1 MTQERSTRA
10 TEWLQEQGADFS
22 VVTTEPARSA
32 EESAERQGI
41 ELSRLLKTIVV
52 RKSDSEHLFV
62 LVPGDR
68 EIDWK
73 KLRAHVGVS
82 RLSLP
87 DRATAEEVTGY
98 KPGTI
103 TPFGAATKLPVILDA
118 SAADADLVALGGGEH
133 GVNVHVS
140 AIDLRKLVDAEVAD
154 VTDLRAS

>member
-1 MTQERSTRA
+1 MDERPSTRA
-10 TEWLQEQGADFS
+10 TEWLERKGADFR
-22 VVTTEPARSA
+22 VMTTEPARSA

-52 RKSDSEHLFV
+52 RKSDTEHVFV

-73 KLRAHVGVS
+73 KLRGHLGVS

-87 DRATAEEVTGY
+87 SRDAAEEVTGY

-103 TPFGAATKLPVILDA
+103 TPFGAATELPVILDA
-118 SAADADLVALGGGEH
+118 SSAGAELVALGGGVH

-140 AIDLRKLVDAEVAD
+140 AAELKRLVRAEVAD
-154 VTDLRAS
+154 VTNLRK

>member
-1 MTQERSTRA
+1 MDERPSTPA
-10 TEWLQEQGADFS
+10 IEWLERQGADFR

-32 EESAERQGI
+32 EESADRQGI
-41 ELSRLLKTIVV
+41 ELPQLLKTIVV
-52 RKSDSEHLFV
+52 RKSETEHLFV

-73 KLRAHVGVS
+73 KLRAHLGVS

-87 DRATAEEVTGY
+87 PRDAAEAVTGY

-103 TPFGAATKLPVILDA
+103 TPFGAATELPVIMDA
-118 SAADADLVALGGGEH
+118 SSDGADLVALGGGAH

-140 AIDLRKLVDAEVAD
+140 AAELKRLTEAEIAD
-154 VTDLRAS
+154 VTNLR

>member
-1 MTQERSTRA
+1 M
-10 TEWLQEQGADFS
+10 FF
-22 VVTTEPARSA
+22 VVKTEPARSA

-52 RKSDSEHLFV
+52 RKSDTEHAFV

-73 KLRAHVGVS
+73 KLRAHFGVS

-87 DRATAEEVTGY
+87 PRDTAEAVTGY

-103 TPFGAATKLPVILDA
+103 TPFGSATELPVILDS
-118 SAADADLVALGGGEH
+118 SAADVDLVALGGGEH
-133 GVNVHVS
+133 GVNIHLS
-140 AIDLRKLVDAEVAD
+140 AAELRQLLEVDVAD
-154 VTDLRAS
+154 VTNVRSS

>member
-1 MTQERSTRA
+1 MSDEPTTRA
-10 TEWLQEQGADFS
+10 TTWLRDEGADFS

-52 RKSDSEHLFV
+52 RKTDEEHLFV

-87 DRATAEEVTGY
+87 DRSTAEAVTGY

-103 TPFGAATKLPVILDA
+103 TPFGAATRLPVILDA
-118 SAADADLVALGGGEH
+118 SVDGADPVALGGGEH
-133 GVNVHVS
+133 GVNVHLSV
-140 AIDLRKLVDAEVAD
+140 AELKRLTGAEVAD
-154 VTDLRAS
+154 VTNLR